1 MIKRMGL
8 SRKEIYLR
16 LWNNSEKN
24 SVEDFKILLDTFDYE
39 IIKLEIEKKLK
50 KNSMN
55 FRQILL
61 LQQGCLSMLYENI
74 RKPTATK
81 EDLKNYFISHYLIRK
96 LELYK

>member
-61 LQQGCLSMLYENI
+61 L
-74 RKPTATK
+74 
-81 EDLKNYFISHYLIRK
+81 
-96 LELYK
+96 

>member
-1 MIKRMGL
+1 MGL

-61 LQQGCLSMLYENI
+61 L
-74 RKPTATK
+74 
-81 EDLKNYFISHYLIRK
+81 
-96 LELYK
+96 